1 MAADARGF
9 TRMKTLHVDCG
20 REMGGGQWQVLY
32 LVERLKDA
40 VLMARESSPLLAEA
54 RKRGLD
60 ARALSFVSLWK
71 AARKAELVHA
81 HDSRAHT
88 LAAIAGG
95 APLVVSRRVGFP
107 MKPGFFSDRKYAAAR
122 MYLAVSKFVAARLG
136 ERLKCRKIRV
146 VHDGVPIPERAS
158 SLTGGAVAIAKGDR
172 DAILRAGVPIH
183 FVSDLWQDLSTARV
197 CVYWSEMEG
206 LGSGALAA
214 MASGVPVIASRVGGL
229 PEVIDHERT
238 GLLVDGPDQL
248 AGALRRLTANIQE
261 AEEMGRRARETAIEK
276 FSVEAMVQATMRA
289 YEEAVE

>member
-1 MAADARGF
+1 
-9 TRMKTLHVDCG
+9 MKTLHADCG
-20 REMGGGQWQVLY
+20 REMAGGQWQVLY

-40 VLMARESSPLLAEA
+40 VLMAPESSPLLAEA

-60 ARALSFVSLWK
+60 ARALSLVALWK
-71 AARKAELVHA
+71 AARKADLVHA

-88 LAAIAGG
+88 LAAVAGG

-107 MKPGFFSDRKYAAAR
+107 MKPGFFSGQKYAAAR
-122 MYLAVSKFVAARLG
+122 MYLAVSKYVAARLH
-136 ERLKCRKIRV
+136 ERGMKWRRIRV
-146 VHDGVPIPERAS
+146 VYDGVPIPERAS
-158 SLTGGAVAIAKGDR
+158 SLTGGAVAIVKSDP
-172 DAILRAGVPIH
+172 DAISRAGVPVH

-229 PEVIDHERT
+229 AEAIEDERT

-248 AGALRRLTANIQE
+248 AAALRRLTENPRE
-261 AEEMGRRARETAIEK
+261 AEEMGRHARETALAK

-289 YEEAVE
+289 YQEVFE